1 MSQHRS
7 NELSVAIAAVRRA
20 ARVCQAVQSSLVT
33 EQTAQKK
40 DKSPVTVADYA
51 SQAVVCSALD
61 AAFPND
67 PIVGEEGA
75 DELRTPAQAVLR
87 KQVAEHVAAVV
98 VGGADEAGVLK
109 WIDRGGAARSGSPW
123 PPERFWTLDPIDG
136 TKGFLRKEQY
146 AIALALIVRGE
157 VVLGVLGCPNLPA
170 TSGGVG
176 SLFIA
181 TRGGGAFEVSLDGGD
196 AKRTVIHV
204 DSISHSPAAR
214 FCESVESGHSD
225 QDASSKIASTL
236 GITAAP
242 LRMDSQAK
250 YASVARGDASIY
262 LRLPT
267 RGDYRE
273 CIWDHAA
280 GAIVIE
286 EAGGRVTD
294 VDGKPL
300 DFSLGAKLE
309 QNRGVIATNGKLHA
323 PVLDAVRKAL

>member
-1 MSQHRS
+1 MSQNWS
-7 NELSVAIAAVRRA
+7 NEFSVAIAAVRRA
-20 ARVCQAVQSSLVT
+20 AKVCRAVQSSLVT

-51 SQAVVCSALD
+51 SQAVVCSAID
-61 AAFPND
+61 AVFPSD

-75 DELRTPAQAVLR
+75 DELRTPEQAMLR
-87 KQVAEHVAAVV
+87 KQVTEHVAGVA
-98 VGGADEAGVLK
+98 GGAVDEASVLK
-109 WIDRGGAARSGSPW
+109 WIDRGGAARSGTAW

-170 TSGGVG
+170 KSGGVG
-176 SLFIA
+176 SLFVA
-181 TRGGGAFEVSLDGGD
+181 TRGGGAFELPLADGDTKRNAIRVD
-196 AKRTVIHV
+196 AITQ
-204 DSISHSPAAR
+204 SSAAR

-225 QDASSKIASTL
+225 QDASSKIAVTL

-294 VDGKPL
+294 VDGKRL
-300 DFSLGAKLE
+300 DFALGAKLE
-309 QNRGVIATNGKLHA
+309 QNRGVIATNGKLHTA
-323 PVLDAVRKAL
+323 VLDAVRKAL